1 MNCSVCGEKLSEY
14 AKFCPVCGNSVDN
27 NEHDKINE
35 QINDIEATV
44 QPQKNEN
51 ADGEKDKEQEESQI
65 IDLENYKP
73 KDFMKSI
80 KIGSILVLIGF
91 VITAGVFIYIVNN
104 SAIKKAQKIAES
116 GNYSEAQ
123 VLAGKENTPEGK
135 AYYNYYGLL
144 SDICEVVAVTEVD
157 SFDSAM
163 GNLSGTSSSV
173 EKQRNY
179 LSQEDNDNYGVIV
192 SAINYYYNGEILLDN
207 IESGMEAVN
216 DYKELADTLKSGET
230 FVPKELHN
238 KEKSL
243 RNDIE
248 SANTSYF
255 ELLGKNLP
263 FYETLIDELD
273 NIEADM
279 SSCEDEGKYS
289 SNMYYTEYDTTVGE
303 VYTEETISKIK
314 DVAYKR
320 LCFNSADK
328 LDKAVINVSI
338 GLPYV
343 TDSEI
348 RGQSN

>member
-1 MNCSVCGEKLSEY
+1 MNCNVCGEKLSEY

-27 NEHDKINE
+27 NEQTK
-35 QINDIEATV
+35 DIEEAV
-44 QPQKNEN
+44 QPQKNEKDYVN
-51 ADGEKDKEQEESQI
+51 KDGEESENEI

-73 KDFMKSI
+73 KDSMKGI
-80 KIGSILVLIGF
+80 KFAGILVLICF
-91 VITAGVFIYIVNN
+91 VITAGVFIYFVNN
-104 SAIKKAQKIAES
+104 SAIKKAQKNAES